1 MHKAIECFYPGKSF
15 PAVSVTG
22 KACSL
27 RCKHCSGKYL
37 EGMIPATTPSDL
49 LEVAEALAERGAR
62 GFLLSGGS
70 DETGRIGIV
79 DFADVIREI
88 KATTDLKINVHIG
101 LASPKEIQRLVGCG
115 IDSFSTDVYGSDETI
130 RDVLGLNARVEDY
143 VKVVAD
149 LKSCGA
155 RVAPHM
161 CIGIHGGAMRGE
173 MVAIERLRPLE
184 PEALVLISLIPT
196 KGTPYQ
202 SASPPSNEMIASV
215 VRRAREELSTTRLLL
230 GCMRSKLDRSAEF
243 GLVSEGLDGIVL
255 PSSSTVDRLK
265 KEGYA
270 VKKRSV
276 CCAIP

>member
-1 MHKAIECFYPGKSF
+1 
-15 PAVSVTG
+15 
-22 KACSL
+22 
-27 RCKHCSGKYL
+27 
-37 EGMIPATTPSDL
+37 MIPATTPSEL
-49 LEVAEALAERGAR
+49 LDVAEALAERGAQ

-79 DFADVIREI
+79 DFADAIREI
-88 KATTDLKINVHIG
+88 KAATDLKINAHIG
-101 LASPKEIQRLVGCG
+101 LASTKEIQHLVGCG

-130 RDVLGLNARVEDY
+130 REVLGLNAKVEDY

-155 RVAPHM
+155 SVAPHV

-173 MVAIERLRPLE
+173 MIAIERLGRLE
-184 PEALVLISLIPT
+184 PESLILISLIPT
-196 KGTPYQ
+196 KGTAYQ
-202 SASPPSNEMIASV
+202 SASPPSNEMVASV
-215 VRRAREELSTTRLLL
+215 VRRAREELPNTRLLL

-243 GLVSEGLDGIVL
+243 RFVSEGLDGIVL

-265 KEGYA
+265 REGYT

-276 CCAIP
+276 CCAIPDVHL